1 MKLHHDAVP
10 TERTAPQV
18 APCVSF
24 GRVSGLAAMVGM
36 GSRMFLSP
44 NAVNG
49 VTQGA
54 AAPAPAA
61 AAPAAAPAP
70 AAATQ
75 MPVAGAP
82 PAGAPAGD
90 LMTLF
95 AGIVQQAVGPIA
107 QQVAGL
113 ATTVAGLTAP
123 VPPVVTQGLPT
134 PQNHGAQG
142 ATGAQGNFPAPF
154 VRQGEN
160 IMSSRGFQLTR
171 LMGVQSGMLS
181 RDSAKIELEMGGRL
195 RGFYGNSNT
204 DVTQQGI
211 LVPFASAHICGFD
224 QGLGIECRQMMNAGV
239 AGAEQGETMAMF
251 RQMATRYQSAGLSN
265 HVTQSMA
272 QWDETSFGAFMSGL
286 LQGEIID
293 LMRPNLVFAQAGAR
307 EVTMPANGK
316 LLMGRVVGATSA
328 KWIGQDVT
336 NRTPDATK
344 PKFGGWLMVCKKLG
358 AIVTAPNDIL
368 RFGSPAF
375 EAFIRQDVATA
386 FAQKEE
392 EAFIKGLGGLE
403 PKGLTNISGVN
414 SYTAGIVGTDGNTFQ
429 PSDFDGMVSVLEELD
444 LPVGDVTFILRS
456 KLQSRIK
463 NIRVD
468 AVTANDGKGVYL
480 SMNDAVA
487 MQQGMRQSTMQGYRV
502 LKTSNVPKNRTKGS
516 SSVLTMVIAGM
527 FREFIIGRH
536 GVMEVA
542 TSDSAGTA
550 FEEDLSKWRFLE
562 YVDGGP
568 RREDAF
574 VICDQLIGGYT

>member
-1 MKLHHDAVP
+1 MRLHHDAVP
-10 TERTAPQV
+10 TERDAPQV
-18 APCVSF
+18 TPCGSF
-24 GRVSGLAAMVGM
+24 GRVSGLAGMVGM
-36 GSRMFLSP
+36 GVRMFLSH
-44 NAVNG
+44 NATNG
-49 VTQGA
+49 APTGAAPAAA
-54 AAPAPAA
+54 AAPAPAQ
-61 AAPAAAPAP
+61 APAP
-70 AAATQ
+70 PAVTQ

-82 PAGAPAGD
+82 AAGANAGD

-95 AGIVQQAVGPIA
+95 SGIVQQAVGPIA

-113 ATTVAGLTAP
+113 AATVAGMTSP
-123 VPPVVTQGLPT
+123 IPPTVTQTLPVTQG
-134 PQNHGAQG
+134 H
-142 ATGAQGNFPAPF
+142 GAQGNFPAPF

-181 RDSAKIELEMGGRL
+181 RDSAKLELELGGRL

-211 LVPFASAHICGFD
+211 LAPFASSHICGFD
-224 QGLGIECRQMMNAGV
+224 TGLGLECRQMMNAGV
-239 AGAEQGETMAMF
+239 AGAEQGEIMNLV
-251 RQMATRYQSAGLSN
+251 RQMATRYQAVGLAN
-265 HVTQSMA
+265 NVTQSMA
-272 QWDETSFGAFMSGL
+272 QWDETSYGAFMSGL

-316 LLMGRVVGATSA
+316 LLMGRVVGATTA

-336 NRTPDATK
+336 NRAPTESK
-344 PKFGGWLMVCKKLG
+344 PQFGGWLMVCKKLG
-358 AIVTAPNDIL
+358 AIVVAPNDIL

-375 EAFIRQDVATA
+375 EAFIRQDVATS
-386 FAQKEE
+386 FAHKEE

-403 PKGLTNISGVN
+403 PKGLINYSGVGT
-414 SYTAGIVGTDGNTFQ
+414 YTAGIVGTDGNTFQ
-429 PSDFDGMVSVLEELD
+429 PSDFDGMVSSLEELD
-444 LPVGDVTFILRS
+444 LPVGDVTFLMRS

-468 AVTANDGKGVYL
+468 AVTAADGAGAYL
-480 SMNDAVA
+480 SVPDAVA
-487 MQQGMRQSTMQGYRV
+487 MQQGMRQATMQGYRI

-568 RREDAF
+568 RRDDAF
-574 VICDQLIGGYT
+574 VVCDQLVGGYT